1 VSTPTTNERTEIQ
14 VIRPSEHT
22 YSVPAIQA
30 TLQMVLKGAVSF
42 RACSTIVELLQ
53 SFLPQ
58 FDAVPAPNTV
68 QWWLLRLGLHE
79 LQRPKEKAD
88 DWIILVDHTI
98 QLGGRKCL
106 LVVGIRRSVWEQLT
120 GPLTHEHLTVLL
132 LEPVERSDGEQVDRQ
147 LQTVAETVGV
157 PLAILNDEGSDLTNG
172 ASLFKKR
179 HPQTHVLNDIA
190 HKAAVV
196 LKHELLDDP
205 RWDEFVKHCGQ
216 TQPKVKQTELGHLAP
231 PTLKVKARYMNL
243 GPLVSWGQKMLRLI
257 DTPAVDRPKKLDLSR
272 LDEKFGWIR
281 NFREALVD
289 WADVHSVKDTVL
301 EYARIEGYHSR
312 AASELCQMLDLV
324 VHTAAGRRVAT
335 ALIEFVQQQSSGL
348 KLGESLPASSE
359 VLESLIGKGKRLQGQ
374 HSRGGFTKMIL
385 GMAASVVHLTCDR
398 VREALETVRTIDL
411 LEWCDEHL
419 GASLTAQRREALP
432 ATTGTKMG

>member
-1 VSTPTTNERTEIQ
+1 
-14 VIRPSEHT
+14 
-22 YSVPAIQA
+22 
-30 TLQMVLKGAVSF
+30 MVLKGAISF
-42 RACSTIVELLQ
+42 RACSAIVGLLQ

-79 LQRPKEKAD
+79 LRRPKEKAD
-88 DWIILVDHTI
+88 DWIILIDHTI

-106 LVVGIRRSVWEQLT
+106 LVVGIRRSVWEQLD

-132 LEPVERSDGEQVDRQ
+132 LEPVEKSDGKQVDRQ
-147 LQTVAETVGV
+147 LQAVVEIVGV
-157 PLAILNDEGSDLTNG
+157 PLAVLSDEGSDLVNG
-172 ASLFKKR
+172 TGLFQQR
-179 HPQTHVLNDIA
+179 HPGTLVFNDIA

-205 RWDEFVKHCGQ
+205 RWNAFVTHCGK
-216 TQPKVKQTELGHLAP
+216 TQPKVKQTELGNLAP

-243 GPLVSWGQKMLRLI
+243 GPLIAWGEKMLRLI
-257 DTPAVDRPKKLDLSR
+257 DTPAAQRPDKLDLSR

-281 NFREALVD
+281 DFREALVD
-289 WADVHSVKDTVL
+289 WTDVHNVKDTVL
-301 EYARIEGYHSR
+301 EYARIEGYHTQ
-312 AASELCQMLDLV
+312 AAVELRQQLDLV
-324 VHTAAGRRVAT
+324 AHTPAGQRVADS
-335 ALIEFVQQQSSGL
+335 LVEFVAQQSQRV
-348 KLGESLPASSE
+348 KPGESLPASSE

-385 GMAASVVHLTCDR
+385 GMAASVVTLSHDR
-398 VREALETVRTIDL
+398 VREALEMIKTIDL

-419 GASLTAQRREALP
+419 GSSMTAQRRQALP
-432 ATTGTKMG
+432 ATPEQK